1 MSQQIGQTLRHLQWK
16 ISFEF
21 EVMVRIGTYG
31 WYYNC
36 ALAGG
41 RWAVGSWCWS
51 KPATDSRT
59 W

>member
-41 RWAVGSWCWS
+41 R
-51 KPATDSRT
+51 
-59 W
+59 